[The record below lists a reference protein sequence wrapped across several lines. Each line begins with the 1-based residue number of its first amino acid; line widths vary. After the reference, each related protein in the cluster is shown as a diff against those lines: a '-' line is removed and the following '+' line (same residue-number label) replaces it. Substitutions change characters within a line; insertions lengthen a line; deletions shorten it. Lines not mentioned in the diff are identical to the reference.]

1 MQSADTEQVSTS
13 APYYDLGGYR
23 RAVGARNEEAR
34 IWCDRGLIWS
44 YAFNHGESER
54 CFRRALAFDPAYA
67 FAHWGV
73 AYALG
78 PNYNVPWDSMDEVA
92 ETARRGRQALKD
104 AKAALDRPD
113 AHVLSD
119 EEAGEKALVEALV
132 DALQHR
138 FPADDAD
145 TSEDKTTWN
154 GRYADAMEKVYN
166 KFPNDLDVALLYAD
180 ALMNLTPWK
189 LWDIALGGPATDA
202 RTVDAK
208 NVLDAALAREG
219 GMKHPGLLHLYI
231 HLMEMSPTPE
241 AALPAADALR
251 SLVPDSG
258 RTYPNTRLS

>member
-1 MQSADTEQVSTS
+1 MPSADTEKVSTS

-23 RAVGARNEEAR
+23 RPVGTRNEEAR

-44 YAFNHGESER
+44 YAFNHAESER
-54 CFRRALAFDPAYA
+54 CFRRALAFDPACA
-67 FAHWGV
+67 FAYWGV

-78 PNYNVPWDSMDEVA
+78 PNYNVPWDSMDKVA

-113 AHVLSD
+113 APALSD
-119 EEAGEKALVEALV
+119 EETLVKALVEALE
-132 DALQHR
+132 HR
-138 FPADDAD
+138 FPASDAD

-154 GRYADAMEKVYN
+154 GRYADAMGKVYG
-166 KFPNDLDVALLYAD
+166 KFPDDLDVAALYAD

-189 LWDIALGGPATDA
+189 LWDIASGEPASDA
-202 RTVDAK
+202 RTLEAK
-208 NVLDAALAREG
+208 DVLDAALARDG
-219 GMKHPGLLHLYI
+219 GTKHPGLLHLYI

-258 RTYPNTRLS
+258 RKYPYTLLF